1 MLAPR
6 FSSVLLTLAL
16 CGAGMAAGAGEGGS
30 GAADHNK
37 IAQLERQVATLRESY
52 ALSRADADE
61 ARRQLRDIRARLE
74 ALGGAAL
81 GNGEERL
88 IETASQLE
96 AANAELDT
104 LRQTSLMLSAAVTAY
119 VRGALVEDAAARQA
133 LEAALR
139 ELDVALGLRQAPQ
152 NDLDGSMTDARVLSI
167 DSESGLIVINAGRSA
182 KVEVGMPM
190 QVTRGDQVIAR
201 AIVTDVRKKVAG
213 LLVQR
218 QLNPGLSIAVGDCV
232 SVTTND

>member
-1 MLAPR
+1 MLTPR
-6 FSSVLLTLAL
+6 LSSVLLALTL
-16 CGAGMAAGAGEGGS
+16 CGAGVAVGAGEGGS
-30 GAADHNK
+30 GATDHK

-88 IETASQLE
+88 IDMASQLE
-96 AANAELDT
+96 ASNAELDT
-104 LRQTSLMLSAAVTAY
+104 LRQSSLMLSAAVTAY
-119 VRGALVEDAAARQA
+119 MRSALAEDAAAREA

-139 ELDVALGLRQAPQ
+139 ELDVALGLRQPQQ
-152 NDLDGSMTDARVLSI
+152 NDLTGTVTDARVLSI
-167 DSESGLIVINAGRSA
+167 DSESGLIVINAGREA

-190 QVTRGDQVIAR
+190 QIARGDQAIAR

-218 QLNPGLSIAVGDCV
+218 QYDPNLSIAVGDSV